1 MKIKATKVFHVKH
14 NAFYNSLFSVC
25 FLEIKSNGS
34 HINATLCTFILG
46 YYSVFVRV
54 LLSNNSLEQLATHIV
69 MLGVHHLFED
79 PAEMQWE
86 PAKGK
91 DEDKAEDC
99 FGYLPP
105 LEQQADFV
113 PPLER

>member
-1 MKIKATKVFHVKH
+1 MH
-14 NAFYNSLFSVC
+14 FYNSLFSVC

-46 YYSVFVRV
+46 PYSDVFMRV

-69 MLGVHHLFED
+69 ILVVHHLFED
-79 PAEMQWE
+79 PAEVQWE

-91 DEDKAEDC
+91 DEDKAEDG